1 MRKLLA
7 MLLMLG
13 SSWASAHHSPAM
25 FKLQERVVLNGTVRE
40 FQWTNPHSYIQLL
53 VKDAAGKE
61 VEWSLE
67 MAAPT
72 YLANNGWRPSTL
84 KPGQQ
89 IAVTMSPLVNGSNGG
104 LVLEVVT
111 ADGRNLGGNSQ
122 RGN

>member
-1 MRKLLA
+1 MRKLFA
-7 MLLMLG
+7 VLLMLA
-13 SSWASAHHSPAM
+13 SSWTSAHHSPAM
-25 FKLQERVVLNGTVRE
+25 FNMQQRIVLAGTVRE

-84 KPGQQ
+84 KAGQQ
-89 IAVTMSPLVNGSNGG
+89 VQVTMSPLVNGSNGG
-104 LVLEVVT
+104 LVWDVTT
-111 ADGRNLGGNSQ
+111 ADGRKLGGNNQ
-122 RGN
+122 RGD

>member
-1 MRKLLA
+1 MRKPFAVLLV
-7 MLLMLG
+7 LY
-13 SSWASAHHSPAM
+13 SSWAAAHHSPAM
-25 FKLQERVVLNGTVRE
+25 FNLQQRVVLAGSVRE

-89 IAVTMSPLVNGSNGG
+89 ISVTMSPLVNGSNGG
-104 LVLEVVT
+104 LVLEVT
-111 ADGRNLGGNSQ
+111 SADGRNLGGNSQ